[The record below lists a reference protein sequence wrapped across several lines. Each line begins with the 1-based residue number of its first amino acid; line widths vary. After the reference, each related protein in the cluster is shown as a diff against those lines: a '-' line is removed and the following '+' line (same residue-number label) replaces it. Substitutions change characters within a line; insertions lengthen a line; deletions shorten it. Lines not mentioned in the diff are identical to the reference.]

1 MIFIKFS
8 YDNYETEIKMQVMA
22 MTPEETRQFNQL
34 KHEVEQLKDNWAEL
48 NGKID
53 KILSLVKGIAIG
65 VAIGAVIF
73 GLLSVKD
80 LLSIA
85 K

>member
-1 MIFIKFS
+1 
-8 YDNYETEIKMQVMA
+8 

-34 KHEVEQLKDNWAEL
+34 KQDVEELRDNWAEL

-80 LLSIA
+80 LISLT

>member
-1 MIFIKFS
+1 
-8 YDNYETEIKMQVMA
+8 MA
-22 MTPEETRQFNQL
+22 MTPQQYSEFQRLKKDVEELR
-34 KHEVEQLKDNWAEL
+34 EVKKEVAEL
-48 NGKID
+48 RGNWEELNTKID

-80 LLSIA
+80 FISLV

>member
-1 MIFIKFS
+1 
-8 YDNYETEIKMQVMA
+8 MQTMA

-34 KHEVEQLKDNWAEL
+34 KQDVEELRDNWAEL

-80 LLSIA
+80 LISLT

>member
-1 MIFIKFS
+1 
-8 YDNYETEIKMQVMA
+8 MQSMA
-22 MTPEETRQFNQL
+22 MTPEETRQFNLL
-34 KHEVEQLKDNWAEL
+34 KQDVEELKDNWAEL

-73 GLLSVKD
+73 GLLSIKD
-80 LLSIA
+80 LINIA

>member
-1 MIFIKFS
+1 
-8 YDNYETEIKMQVMA
+8 MQSMA
-22 MTPEETRQFNQL
+22 MTPEETRQFNLL
-34 KHEVEQLKDNWAEL
+34 KQDVEELKDNWAEL

-73 GLLSVKD
+73 GLLSIKD
-80 LLSIA
+80 IIGVL

>member
-1 MIFIKFS
+1 
-8 YDNYETEIKMQVMA
+8 MA

-34 KHEVEQLKDNWAEL
+34 KQDVEELKDNWAEL

-80 LLSIA
+80 LISLT

>member
-1 MIFIKFS
+1 MS
-8 YDNYETEIKMQVMA
+8 TMA
-22 MTPEETRQFNQL
+22 MTPQQYSEFQRLKKDVEEL
-34 KHEVEQLKDNWAEL
+34 KGNWEEL
-48 NGKID
+48 NTKID

-80 LLSIA
+80 FISLI

>member
-1 MIFIKFS
+1 
-8 YDNYETEIKMQVMA
+8 MA
-22 MTPEETRQFNQL
+22 MTPSEQARLERL
-34 KHEVEQLKDNWAEL
+34 EKSVEDLEGNWEEL
-48 NGKID
+48 NTKID

-80 LLSIA
+80 LLNLA

>member
-1 MIFIKFS
+1 
-8 YDNYETEIKMQVMA
+8 MQSMA

-34 KHEVEQLKDNWAEL
+34 KQDVEELKDNWAEL

-80 LLSIA
+80 FLSMV

>member
-1 MIFIKFS
+1 
-8 YDNYETEIKMQVMA
+8 MA
-22 MTPEETRQFNQL
+22 MTPQQYSEFQRLKKDVEELRG
-34 KHEVEQLKDNWAEL
+34 NWEEL
-48 NGKID
+48 NTKID

-80 LLSIA
+80 FINLV

>member
-1 MIFIKFS
+1 MDS
-8 YDNYETEIKMQVMA
+8 MA
-22 MTPEETRQFNQL
+22 MTPQQYSEFQRMKKDVEELREMRR
-34 KHEVEQLKDNWAEL
+34 EVAEL
-48 NGKID
+48 KGNWEELNTKID

-80 LLSIA
+80 FISLV